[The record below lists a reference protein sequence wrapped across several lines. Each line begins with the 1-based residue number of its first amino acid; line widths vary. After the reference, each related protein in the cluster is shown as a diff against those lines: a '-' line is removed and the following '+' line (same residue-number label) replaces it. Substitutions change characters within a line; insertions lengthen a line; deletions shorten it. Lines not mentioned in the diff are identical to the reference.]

1 LSSEYE
7 SESETSTGSTLS
19 LYTSLLPILP
29 PVSSLPSPINF
40 PLSYDTISQHDLNA
54 IIKQQQEQLAA
65 IQAQIQALL
74 VGEAVVGRVASTEVA
89 RPQIFDGTSSKV
101 SGFVTA
107 CRLYIRIKIREV
119 VVKEQ
124 I

>member
-1 LSSEYE
+1 M
-7 SESETSTGSTLS
+7 
-19 LYTSLLPILP
+19 
-29 PVSSLPSPINF
+29 
-40 PLSYDTISQHDLNA
+40 
-54 IIKQQQEQLAA
+54 AA
-65 IQAQIQALL
+65 IQAQIQVLL
-74 VGEAVVGRVASTEVA
+74 VGGAVVGRVASTEVA